1 MLMWGNA
8 RPHAAANTKQCLAR
22 RKVEPIKQ
30 SPYSPDLNLC
40 DRFLFRKLKH
50 LLRNEEFNA
59 HEDLTQGVQRQPER
73 LIKIWLASFFMGCLG
88 KMQDGVQPKIAQ
100 ETRYR

>member
-1 MLMWGNA
+1 M
-8 RPHAAANTKQCLAR
+8 
-22 RKVEPIKQ
+22 EPIKQ

-59 HEDLTQGVQRQPER
+59 HEDLTQRQPEKA
-73 LIKIWLASFFMGCLG
+73 IKIWLASFFMGCLG
-88 KMQDGVQPKIAQ
+88 KMQDGFQPEIAQ